1 MRRVKRDLSTK
12 SVDTEFL
19 EYIKDF
25 KKSKQK
31 TLLLA
36 YIIEKIAG
44 SSELNNQVV
53 DLLGDAEIGFK
64 MFDRLSVLK
73 EIYEFCMVEVAS

>member
-1 MRRVKRDLSTK
+1 MKRVKRDLSLK

-44 SSELNNQVV
+44 SSELSNQVV

-64 MFDRLSVLK
+64 MFDRLDVSK
-73 EIYEFCMVEVAS
+73 EILDFRMVEVAS

>member
-1 MRRVKRDLSTK
+1 MKRVKRDLKLK

-36 YIIEKIAG
+36 YIIEKIAH
-44 SSELNNQVV
+44 SSELANQVV
-53 DLLGDAEIGFK
+53 DMLGDAEMGFR
-64 MFDRLSVLK
+64 MFDRLKVFK
-73 EIYEFCMVEVAS
+73 EIHDFCIVEVAS

>member
-1 MRRVKRDLSTK
+1 MKKAKRDLSYK
-12 SVDTEFL
+12 AVDTEFL
-19 EYIKDF
+19 EYIKNF

-44 SSELNNQVV
+44 SSELSNQVV
-53 DLLGDAEIGFK
+53 ALLGDAEIGFH
-64 MFDRLSVLK
+64 MFDRLTVLK
-73 EIYEFCMVEVAS
+73 EIYDFCTVEVAS